1 MSRTGE
7 VAGKNKR
14 LETKIPQ
21 TENGF
26 QIRDVKKKK
35 EQNRVETQKERT
47 VYAWKV
53 FAQRDGQSNLASPK
67 TKKR

>member
-47 VYAWKV
+47 VYA
-53 FAQRDGQSNLASPK
+53 
-67 TKKR
+67 